1 MPAFLDSLS
10 YYHHLRRS
18 QCQPQIHKPHII
30 METTTTLESSLE
42 LSLVRLFDF
51 PSVFSDSSVL
61 RMILHIGILA
71 VMFLTAIWIT
81 TSHRKRR
88 RTVEQQQE
96 QLESQP
102 HMSNYSSPPQ
112 PIPDPQL
119 KCDHEGTGQEQG
131 PPFPMMAK
139 GMTEEQKALYPTPP
153 PYLPP
158 QDATNTFNPVST
170 MIVIAKRRSSHAIP
184 HPAFHQ

>member
-1 MPAFLDSLS
+1 
-10 YYHHLRRS
+10 
-18 QCQPQIHKPHII
+18 
-30 METTTTLESSLE
+30 METTTTPESSLE
-42 LSLVRLFDF
+42 LSLVRSVYSS
-51 PSVFSDSSVL
+51 SVFSDSSVL
-61 RMILHIGILA
+61 RMILRIGILA

-119 KCDHEGTGQEQG
+119 KCDHEGIGQDQG
-131 PPFPMMAK
+131 PPFPMVAK
-139 GMTEEQKALYPTPP
+139 GVNEEQKALYPTPP
-153 PYLPP
+153 PYSTP
-158 QDATNTFNPVST
+158 QDAANTFDPVST
-170 MIVIAKRRSSHAIP
+170 MIEIAKPYPSNAIP
-184 HPAFHQ
+184 HPAFPQWSFIWRCGLSTCAYLFFLSVD